1 MHSNALAASIP
12 HAWRSERIA
21 STRMTPAM
29 ATVTTTSSEVFTNQS
44 NVMRY
49 DPALKAK
56 CSRIV

>member
-1 MHSNALAASIP
+1 MHDRS
-12 HAWRSERIA
+12 SERIA
-21 STRMTPAM
+21 STRMTPAI
-29 ATVTTTSSEVFTNQS
+29 ATVIATSDGVFTNQS

>member
-1 MHSNALAASIP
+1 MPVS
-12 HAWRSERIA
+12 HAWRSERIV
-21 STRMTPAM
+21 STRIMPAM
-29 ATVTTTSSEVFTNQS
+29 VTVIITSSGVFTNQS